1 MPNLQT
7 TPQDRVATLPASA
20 PPPQMMLIFT
30 LSGEKFALSVDWV
43 HEILDP
49 IARTNVPFATP
60 FAPALI
66 NVRGNVAPLI
76 DIRQRLQ
83 MKPADNTAEARVI
96 VLEIPVD
103 NQPVKLAL
111 LADSVDEVFETD
123 GTPPEPVPELGARWP
138 QRFIKG
144 VARHNG
150 ELVILLNTETL
161 FMPDVDRPAL
171 S

>member
-1 MPNLQT
+1 MTQALTNL
-7 TPQDRVATLPASA
+7 PPPRPELPAVA
-20 PPPQMMLIFT
+20 QPQMMLIFT
-30 LSGEKFALSVDWV
+30 LSGERFALSVDWV

-49 IARTNVPFATP
+49 ISRTEVPFAPP

-66 NVRGNVAPLI
+66 NVRGTVAPLI

-83 MKPADNTAEARVI
+83 MKPSPGTQEARVI

-103 NQPVKLAL
+103 GLPVKLAM

-123 GTPPEPVPELGARWP
+123 GSPPEMLPELGARWP
-138 QRFIKG
+138 ARYIRG
-144 VARHNG
+144 VARHG
-150 ELVILLNTETL
+150 GDLVILLNTETL
-161 FMPDVDRPAL
+161 FLPDVDRPAL